1 MDGRGAAPYVGAV
14 NLLLLL
20 SALLSALTGAGVAA
34 RAPQVAVAVSQT
46 AITAVAPAAV
56 PARRAGLPT
65 VARAAPADVAVLEAA
80 PAWRLRPAAP
90 LYLSRRRE

>member
-1 MDGRGAAPYVGAV
+1 V

-34 RAPQVAVAVSQT
+34 RAPQVAVAVSR
-46 AITAVAPAAV
+46 TAVTAATPAVV
-56 PARRAGLPT
+56 PARRAGLPVMT
-65 VARAAPADVAVLEAA
+65 LPVPADVAAIEVA
-80 PAWRLRPAAP
+80 PAWRLAPAAP